1 ENIELNDMGYLLAL
15 TGSNTINEYA
25 LNKFRADFGEEG
37 AFRLISPE
45 EMRDPSN
52 NPDHGLFSHTDDF
65 INISEVVRDYPMINE
80 VEIKSRE
87 HFEEVIDATNKEIKS
102 IPLFLKDLKEE
113 IHILPADSSK
123 IEVEPGYKLMYLGKK
138 I

>member
-1 ENIELNDMGYLLAL
+1 MGYLLAL

-25 LNKFRADFGEEG
+25 LNKFKDDFGEEG

-45 EMRDPSN
+45 EMRDPTN
-52 NPDHGLFSHTDDF
+52 NPEYGLFSHTDDF
-65 INISEVVRDYPMINE
+65 INISEVVRDYPMVNE
-80 VEIKSRE
+80 VEVKSKE
-87 HFEEVIDATNKEIKS
+87 HFEELIQATRNEIKA

-113 IHILPADSSK
+113 IHILPADSSN
-123 IEVEPGYKLMYLGKK
+123 IQVEPGYKLMYLGKK

>member
-1 ENIELNDMGYLLAL
+1 MGYLLAL

-25 LNKFRADFGEEG
+25 LNKFKADFGEEG

-45 EMRDPSN
+45 EMRDPQN
-52 NPDHGLFSHTDDF
+52 NPELGLFSHYDDF

-80 VEIKSRE
+80 VEIESRE
-87 HFEEVIDATNKEIKS
+87 HFEKLMSDTRNEVKA

-113 IHILPADSSK
+113 IHILPADSSN
-123 IEVEPGYKLMYLGKK
+123 IEVDAGYKLMYLGKK

>member
-1 ENIELNDMGYLLAL
+1 MGYLLAL

-25 LNKFRADFGEEG
+25 LNKFKADFGEEG

-45 EMRDPSN
+45 EMRDPQN
-52 NPDHGLFSHTDDF
+52 NPELGLFSHYDDF

-80 VEIKSRE
+80 VEIESRE
-87 HFEEVIDATNKEIKS
+87 HFEKLMSDTRNEVKA

-123 IEVEPGYKLMYLGKK
+123 LEVEPGYKLMYLGKK